1 MRQVNTIM
9 SELLRIFPRYEF
21 EKLEKAY
28 KGNYY
33 TKYFTGW
40 QQLIVLLFAQIGGK
54 DSLREIET
62 SLTVHQA
69 KWYHL
74 GLKGIKRST
83 LSDAMSNRSYK
94 IFEGIFYRLLEKC
107 RSLTPHHKFRF
118 TNPLLTL
125 DSTVID
131 LCLSIFPWAVFR
143 KRKGAIK
150 LHYLYDH
157 SGSLPSFMV
166 MSDGK
171 HHDVRVAKDDKKLNL
186 ALLPDSI
193 ISFDRAYLDYK
204 WLWDLNKKGVFF
216 VTRSKGNIKCT
227 ITGQHKRISPPK
239 RNKYIVKDDVI
250 SLKGYYSSQNYPEP
264 LRMVGYTDP
273 ETGKYYEFLTN
284 NFTLAAKTIADIY
297 KSRWQIEL
305 FFKWI
310 KQNLKIKSFLGTTP
324 NAVLTQIW
332 VAMCY
337 YLLLTYI
344 KYQTKFAPSITELN
358 RMIKEIVMERTIL
371 IDILSLNVNKLK
383 IIRDPTP
390 QLSLF

>member
-1 MRQVNTIM
+1 MKQVNTIM
-9 SELLRIFPRYEF
+9 SELQRIFPRYEF
-21 EKLEKAY
+21 EKLEKEHN
-28 KGNYY
+28 GNYY

-40 QQLIVLLFAQIGGK
+40 QQLMVLLFAQIGGK

-62 SLTVHQA
+62 SLNVHHS
-69 KWYHL
+69 KWYHI
-74 GLKGIKRST
+74 GLKSIKRST
-83 LSDAMSNRSYK
+83 FSDAMNKRSCK
-94 IFEGIFYRLLEKC
+94 IFEGVFYRLLEKC
-107 RSLTPHHKFRF
+107 QSVTPKHRFRF
-118 TNPLLTL
+118 KNPLLTL

-131 LCLSIFPWAVFR
+131 LCLSIFPWATFR

-166 MSDGK
+166 MTDGR
-171 HHDVRVAKDDKKLNL
+171 HHDVRVAKDDKKLNF

-204 WLWDLNKKGVFF
+204 WLWDLNKKGVYF
-216 VTRSKGNIKCT
+216 VTRSKGNIKCEV
-227 ITGQHKRISPPK
+227 TGQHQQVN
-239 RNKYIVKDDVI
+239 NKHVVRDDVI
-250 SLKGYYSSQNYPEP
+250 NLKGYYTSQKYPEP
-264 LRMVGYTDP
+264 LRIVGHTDP

-310 KQNLKIKSFLGTTP
+310 KQNLKIKSFLGTTS
-324 NAVLTQIW
+324 NAVLSQVW

-344 KYQTKFAPSITELN
+344 KYQTKFAHSITELN
-358 RMIKEIVMERTIL
+358 RMIKEILMEKTTL
-371 IDILSLNVNKLK
+371 IDILSLNMKKLK
-383 IIRDPTP
+383 KIRDPVP

>member
-1 MRQVNTIM
+1 MGQVNTIFT
-9 SELLRIFPRYEF
+9 ELLRIFPRYEF
-21 EKLEKAY
+21 EKLEKEH

-40 QQLIVLLFAQIGGK
+40 QQLMVLLFAQIGGK

-62 SLTVHQA
+62 SLNVHHS
-69 KWYHL
+69 KWYHI
-74 GLKGIKRST
+74 GLKSIKRST
-83 LSDAMSNRSYK
+83 LSDAMNSRSHQ
-94 IFEGIFYRLLEKC
+94 IFEGVFYKLLEKC
-107 RSLTPHHKFRF
+107 KAVTPQHRFRF
-118 TNPLLTL
+118 KNPLLTL

-131 LCLSIFPWAVFR
+131 LCLSIFPWATFR

-150 LHYLYDH
+150 LHYLYNH

-171 HHDVRVAKDDKKLNL
+171 HHDVRVAKDNKKLNF

-193 ISFDRAYLDYK
+193 ISFDRAYIDYK
-204 WLWDLNKKGVFF
+204 WLWDLNEKGVSF
-216 VTRSKGNIKCT
+216 VTRAKDNINCEV
-227 ITGQHKRISPPK
+227 TGQHQQVN
-239 RNKYIVKDDVI
+239 NKHVVRDDVI
-250 SLKGYYSSQNYPEP
+250 SLKGYYTSQRYSES

-273 ETGKYYEFLTN
+273 KTDKYYEFLTN

-344 KYQTKFAPSITELN
+344 KYQTKFAHSITELS
-358 RMIKEIVMERTIL
+358 RMIKEILMERTIL
-371 IDILSLNVNKLK
+371 IDILSLNVNKLIK
-383 IIRDPTP
+383 IRDPVP

>member
-1 MRQVNTIM
+1 M

-21 EKLEKAY
+21 EKLEKEH

-33 TKYFTGW
+33 TKYFSGW
-40 QQLIVLLFAQIGGK
+40 QQLITLLFAQVGGK

-69 KWYHL
+69 KWYHI
-74 GLKGIKRST
+74 GLKNIKRST
-83 LSDAMSNRSYK
+83 LSDAMNKRNSK
-94 IFEGIFYRLLEKC
+94 IFEGVFYRLLEKC
-107 RSLTPHHKFRF
+107 RSVTPRHKFRF
-118 TNPLLTL
+118 KNPLLSL

-131 LCLSIFPWAVFR
+131 LCLSIFPWASFR

-157 SGSLPSFMV
+157 SGSLPTFMV
-166 MSDGK
+166 MKDGK
-171 HHDVRVAKDDKKLNL
+171 HHDVRVAKDDKKLDL

-193 ISFDRAYLDYK
+193 LSVDRAYLDYN
-204 WLWDLNKKGVFF
+204 WLWGLNQKGVYF
-216 VTRSKGNIKCT
+216 VTRAKRNLNCE
-227 ITGQHKRISPPK
+227 ITGQHKALK
-239 RNKYIVKDDVI
+239 NKHVFRDDII
-250 SLKGYYSSQNYPEP
+250 SLKGYYTSQEYPAE
-264 LRMVGYTDP
+264 LRLVGFTDP
-273 ETGKYYEFLTN
+273 ETGQNYEFLTN
-284 NFTLAAKTIADIY
+284 NFSLAAKTIADVY

-344 KYQTKFAPSITELN
+344 KYQTKFVHSITELS
-358 RMIKEIVMERTIL
+358 RMIKEVLMERTML
-371 IDILSLNVNKLK
+371 IDILSLNMNNLK
-383 IIRDPTP
+383 IIRDPVK

>member
-21 EKLEKAY
+21 EKLEKEH

-40 QQLIVLLFAQIGGK
+40 QQLMVLLFAQIGGK

-62 SLTVHQA
+62 SLSVHHS

-83 LSDAMSNRSYK
+83 LSDAMSNRSSKIYEGVFYK
-94 IFEGIFYRLLEKC
+94 LLEKC
-107 RSLTPHHKFRF
+107 QSVTPKHRFRF
-118 TNPLLTL
+118 KNPLLTL

-131 LCLSIFPWAVFR
+131 LCLSIFPWATFR

-166 MSDGK
+166 MTDGK
-171 HHDVRVAKDDKKLNL
+171 HHDVRVARDDKKLNF

-193 ISFDRAYLDYK
+193 ISFDRAYLDYN
-204 WLWDLNKKGVFF
+204 WLWDLNNKEVYF
-216 VTRSKGNIKCT
+216 VTRSKGNIKCE
-227 ITGQHKRISPPK
+227 ITGQHQQVN
-239 RNKYIVKDDVI
+239 NKHVVRDDVI
-250 SLKGYYSSQNYPEP
+250 SLKGYYTSQKYPES
-264 LRMVGYTDP
+264 LRIVGYTDP

-284 NFTLAAKTIADIY
+284 NFTLAAKTITDIY

-344 KYQTKFAPSITELN
+344 KYQTKFAHSITELS
-358 RMIKEIVMERTIL
+358 RMIKEILMERTML

-383 IIRDPTP
+383 KIRDPIH